1 MMFETLSEK
10 LANVLRSLS
19 NKGRLSE
26 KDIDEALRQI
36 RLAFLEADV
45 NFKVVKGLLARVRER
60 ALTATV
66 LESLT
71 PAQQVTK
78 IVNEELVAVL
88 GGAPSY
94 LKPAKQPPSIAM
106 LVGLQGSGKTTT
118 AAKLALYL
126 RHSGQRPLLVA
137 ADTRRPAA
145 ATQLVMLGKQLD
157 IPVYCEGSETAS
169 LTVCRR
175 ALRRAAEMAATWVLI
190 DTQGRL
196 HIDET
201 MMEELAQLKAE
212 VRPSETL
219 LVVDAM
225 TGQDAVNVAEEFD
238 RNIGLSGL
246 ILTKMDGDA
255 RGGAAL
261 SIKFVTGVQV
271 KFIGTGEKTNAI
283 EVFYPDRIVSR
294 ILGMGDVLTLI
305 EKAEK
310 AFDGQRAKELEK
322 KMRTSGSD
330 LEDLLWQLRQVKKMG
345 TLAQLAE
352 MLPGFSRIAPSG
364 FNGGEESQT
373 RKMEA
378 IILSMTPE
386 ERHSPT
392 MINGSRRRRI
402 AQGSGTMT
410 RDVNQLLNQ
419 FHQIQKL
426 TKLASKG
433 GLPKNLMRM
442 FDKPRKF

>member
-1 MMFETLSEK
+1 MFEALTEK
-10 LANVLRSLS
+10 LSSVLRNLS

-45 NFKVVKGLLARVRER
+45 NFKVVKSFLARVREQ
-60 ALTATV
+60 ALTAKV
-66 LESLT
+66 LESLA
-71 PAQQVTK
+71 PAQQIMK
-78 IVNEELVAVL
+78 IVNEELIAIL
-88 GGAPSY
+88 GGEPSH
-94 LKPAKQPPSIAM
+94 LKTADRPPSTAM

-145 ATQLVMLGKQLD
+145 VDQLLILGKQLD
-157 IPVYCEGSETAS
+157 IPVYCEDSEVAP

-175 ALRRAAEMAATWVLI
+175 ALKRATEIAATWVLI

-201 MMEELAQLKAE
+201 MMRELAQLKAE
-212 VRPSETL
+212 IRPSETL

-225 TGQDAVNVAEEFD
+225 TGQDAVNVAEEFN

-261 SIKFVTGVQV
+261 SIEFVTGVQV

-283 EVFYPDRIVSR
+283 ELFHPDRLASR
-294 ILGMGDVLTLI
+294 ILGMGDMLTFI

-310 AFDGQRAKELEK
+310 AFDEQHARELER

-330 LEDLLWQLRQVKKMG
+330 LEDLLWQLRQVEKMG
-345 TLAQLAE
+345 TLTELAE
-352 MLPGFSRIAPSG
+352 MLPGFSKLVLSAVD
-364 FNGGEESQT
+364 GGEGNRM

-386 ERHSPT
+386 ERHNPT
-392 MINGSRRRRI
+392 IINGSRRRRI
-402 AQGSGTMT
+402 AQGSGTTT

-426 TKLASKG
+426 TKTVAKG

-442 FDKPRKF
+442 LGQSGRF

>member
-1 MMFETLSEK
+1 
-10 LANVLRSLS
+10 
-19 NKGRLSE
+19 
-26 KDIDEALRQI
+26 
-36 RLAFLEADV
+36 
-45 NFKVVKGLLARVRER
+45 
-60 ALTATV
+60 
-66 LESLT
+66 
-71 PAQQVTK
+71 
-78 IVNEELVAVL
+78 
-88 GGAPSY
+88 
-94 LKPAKQPPSIAM
+94 
-106 LVGLQGSGKTTT
+106 
-118 AAKLALYL
+118 
-126 RHSGQRPLLVA
+126 
-137 ADTRRPAA
+137 
-145 ATQLVMLGKQLD
+145 LGKQLD
-157 IPVYCEGSETAS
+157 IPVYCEDSEVAP

-175 ALRRAAEMAATWVLI
+175 ALRRATEIAATWVLI

-201 MMEELAQLKAE
+201 MMRELAQLKAE
-212 VRPSETL
+212 IRPSETL

-225 TGQDAVNVAEEFD
+225 TGQDAVNVAEEFN

-261 SIKFVTGVQV
+261 SIEFVTGVQV

-283 EVFYPDRIVSR
+283 ELFHPDRLASR
-294 ILGMGDVLTLI
+294 ILGMGDLLTLI

-310 AFDGQRAKELEK
+310 AFDEQHARELER

-330 LEDLLWQLRQVKKMG
+330 LEDLLWQLRQVEKMG
-345 TLAQLAE
+345 TLTQLAE
-352 MLPGFSRIAPSG
+352 MLPGFSNLVPSAVD
-364 FNGGEESQT
+364 GGEGNRM

-386 ERHSPT
+386 ERHNPT
-392 MINGSRRRRI
+392 IINGSRRRRI
-402 AQGSGTMT
+402 AQGSGTTT

-426 TKLASKG
+426 TKMVAKG

-442 FDKPRKF
+442 LGQSGRF